1 MGWAKPGPSSPWAEI
16 VIGTHG
22 PKWAEFKTKR
32 KLSKLLS
39 Q

>member
-1 MGWAKPGPSSPWAEI
+1 MGWVKSRPSSPWAE
-16 VIGTHG
+16 
-22 PKWAEFKTKR
+22 FKTKQ